1 MNYPTLSGL
10 FSTDL
15 AIDLGTANTLVFA
28 RDKGIVIDEPSV
40 VAINK
45 KTGAVEAVGAQASE
59 MVGRTPGG
67 LEALKPMRDGVIAD
81 FNGAE
86 TMLNFFVRKAH
97 QRKWMV
103 HPRIVISVPSEITQV
118 ERRAVLDSAYRS
130 KAREVYLVDQSM
142 MGAIGAGMP
151 IEQPGGNLIVDIGGG
166 TTDVA
171 VLSLSGVVYSRSVR
185 MAGNAMDAAIV
196 EYIKSKHNLLIG
208 ERTAERVKMDIGSA
222 CAGPSE
228 AKTEVKGRDLLKG
241 MPRSVIVRDG
251 EIREAL
257 APVVSVII
265 NAVGNALERTP
276 PELSGD
282 ISERG
287 LVLTGGGAL
296 LRGLDEKIRQIT
308 GLPVSIASD
317 PLTAVVTGAGKMLN
331 DLKLLRKLS
340 VN

>member
-1 MNYPTLSGL
+1 MHYPTLSGL

-45 KTGAVEAVGAQASE
+45 KTGAVEAVGSQANE

-81 FNGAE
+81 FSGAE
-86 TMLNFFVRKAH
+86 TMLSFFVKKAH
-97 QRKWMV
+97 QRNWMV

-196 EYIKSKHNLLIG
+196 EYIKAKHNLLIG
-208 ERTAERVKMDIGSA
+208 DRTAERVKMDIGSA
-222 CAGPSE
+222 CKGPSE
-228 AKTEVKGRDLLKG
+228 TRTEVKGRDLLKG
-241 MPRSVIVRDG
+241 MPRSVMVADS

-257 APVVSVII
+257 APVVTVII
-265 NAVGNALERTP
+265 GAVGNALERTP

-296 LRGLDEKIRQIT
+296 LRGLDEKIRQAT
-308 GLPVSIASD
+308 GLPVSIAAD

>member
-45 KTGAVEAVGAQASE
+45 KTGAVEAVGNEANE

-81 FNGAE
+81 FSGAE
-86 TMLNFFVRKAH
+86 TMLNFFVKKAH
-97 QRKWMV
+97 QRNWMV
-103 HPRIVISVPSEITQV
+103 HPRIVISIPSEITQV
-118 ERRAVLDSAYRS
+118 ERRAVLDSAYRA

-142 MGAIGAGMP
+142 MGAIGAGLP

-196 EYIKSKHNLLIG
+196 EYVKSKHNLMIG

-222 CAGPSE
+222 CAGPTQV
-228 AKTEVKGRDLLKG
+228 KTDVKGRDLLKG
-241 MPRSVIVRDG
+241 MPRTITLCDA

-257 APVVSVII
+257 TPVVAVII
-265 NAVGNALERTP
+265 SAVGNALERTP

-282 ISERG
+282 IAERG
-287 LVLTGGGAL
+287 LLLTGGGAL
-296 LRGLDEKIRQIT
+296 LRGLDDKIREVT

-317 PLTAVVTGAGKMLN
+317 PLTAVVTGAGKMLDN
-331 DLKLLRKLS
+331 IKLLRKLS

>member
-1 MNYPTLSGL
+1 MNYPTLSGI

-45 KTGAVEAVGAQASE
+45 KTGAVEAVGTEANE

-86 TMLNFFVRKAH
+86 SMLNFFVKKAH
-97 QRKWMV
+97 QRNWMV

-118 ERRAVLDSAYRS
+118 ERRAVLDSAYRA

-142 MGAIGAGMP
+142 MGAIGAGLP

-171 VLSLSGVVYSRSVR
+171 VLSISGVVYSRSVR
-185 MAGNAMDAAIV
+185 MAGNAMDTAIV
-196 EYIKSKHNLLIG
+196 EYIKTKHNLLIG

-222 CAGPSE
+222 FAGE
-228 AKTEVKGRDLLKG
+228 KRQMEVKGRDLLKG
-241 MPRSVIVRDG
+241 MPRSVTVGDG

-257 APVVSVII
+257 APVVSVILSTI
-265 NAVGNALERTP
+265 GNALERTP

-287 LVLTGGGAL
+287 LLLTGGGAL
-296 LRGLDEKIRQIT
+296 LRGLDDKIRSVT

-317 PLTAVVTGAGKMLN
+317 PLTAVVTGAGKMLD